1 MINHQIE
8 ILEELCRLLVES
20 SNIDYDTLSLT
31 YTFNPQEGWSEVRI
45 KQTKDNQNYSVNH
58 FNSNKC
64 EYLCTL
70 LHDEMQNHTGGDWR
84 KFILTLDKNHEVKTE
99 FSYDIVSCLDDIVF

>member
-1 MINHQIE
+1 MINNQIT
-8 ILEELCRLLVES
+8 ILQELCLLLKDS

-31 YTFNPQEGWSEVRI
+31 YKFNPQEGWSEIRI
-45 KQTKDNQNYSVNH
+45 KQTKDSENYSVNN

-64 EYLCTL
+64 ENLCIS

-84 KFILTLDKNHEVKTE
+84 KFILTLDRQNNAKTE
-99 FSYDIVSCLDDIVF
+99 FSYDVISSLDDFCF